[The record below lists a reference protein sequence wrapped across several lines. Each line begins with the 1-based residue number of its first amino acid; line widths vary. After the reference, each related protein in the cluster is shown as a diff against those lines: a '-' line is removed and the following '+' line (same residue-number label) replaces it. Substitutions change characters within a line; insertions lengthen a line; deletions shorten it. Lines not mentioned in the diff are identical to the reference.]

1 MLPTY
6 LGSSAEAVGM
16 SVEINAVYLLLIF
29 FSRHSVLKVSDFELL
44 DLDMNHRSVRFLSVF
59 EVTS

>member
-1 MLPTY
+1 
-6 LGSSAEAVGM
+6 M